1 MKLFLLRFK
10 TGLLFCC
17 LFFTAEFGIAQH
29 SVAHDWNEIL
39 LEAIRNDFARPTV
52 HARNLFHHSII
63 AYDGWA
69 AYEPHRD
76 TYFLGKTT
84 HGYHCDY
91 AGINIPLDIES
102 ARNETISY
110 ASYFFIKSRYQ
121 NSPDYF
127 HTYNLMYNY
136 MVQHGYNTNNLST
149 DYINGGPAEFGNYLA
164 QELINYGYGD
174 GSNELLNYENTYYT
188 PINPPLVMD
197 DPGNPDI
204 IDPNRWQSLTLDSAI
219 DQSGNNVQNTIPFIS
234 PEWGVVDPFALNPS
248 MYNTLSR
255 DGQFYNVYFDT
266 VQPAYLNPNDS
277 SSWDSFYKWNHSLV
291 SIWQSHLDPSDG
303 ITWDISPA
311 SIGNNTWYPTDSIE
325 YSAFYDLLDGG
336 DPSTGYAVNPI
347 TGQPYTPQVV
357 SRADYARVLAEFW
370 ADGIDSETPP
380 GHWFEIY
387 HYVTDQ
393 PTFEWKWKG
402 LGPQLDELEYDVKA
416 HLALGGAMHDAA
428 ISAWSLKGYY
438 DYIRPVS
445 SIRYMTGKGQSSD
458 PLLPSYDPHG
468 IPLLT
473 NFIELVDSL
482 DPLAGNT
489 YENVGKIKLFTW
501 KGHEYINDPM
511 IDVAGVGWILGENWW
526 PYQRPTFVTPP
537 FAGFVSGHSTY
548 SRAAAEIM
556 ERITGSP
563 YFPGGLGEFDAPQN
577 EFLQFEEG
585 PSTNITLQWASYRD
599 ASDQCS
605 LSRIWGGIH
614 PPIDDIPGRMIG
626 GQVGEICFNKADSI
640 FSNSQPALVSSIISD
655 TIINSFD
662 SGSSFGIDLTFN
674 VPMDSSGLP
683 QVDLSPVSLYQVLSS
698 NQVYWIDSFQLH
710 IEFDIN
716 NDLLE
721 EFTSLIQIQ
730 GVDDGNGFH
739 FPEIVLENYFLIDT
753 KLPEINSISSMNFIL
768 SDIDIPSGYQTLIE
782 LNEPCN
788 MSLTPDFFFSGTN
801 YFNSTFNH
809 NAQNSN
815 WNSTQEYQA
824 NFNLADFN
832 ENVASVDVLIQNIE
846 DIHGNPLLNPNGIN
860 ICSIDT
866 KNPNPTEVLLSDT
879 LINIEDLNTNPQI
892 DATVSFDEAM
902 DTTII
907 PEFVLYDGTDI
918 HSSITM
924 NTFGTYWTDS
934 STLNTELWVFSD
946 TNNLTY
952 LELICLGAKDINGNA
967 INDSITPS
975 NLYSDLKEPHIEY
988 ALPVVPV
995 ISDSLIGSNLY
1006 YVDIS
1011 YNEPMEPGTI
1021 PLIIHESNNDL
1032 SGSIQY
1038 NFIESHYLD
1047 DFNYRAFFNI
1057 IDENIETD
1065 SIGITII
1072 HGRDFSGNTQTE
1084 HTENLFVSLDT
1095 KNPSIV
1101 NFTTSTNSLT
1111 LGDQLDISI
1120 SFDEEMDTNQIIQF
1134 EYDPIITSPVELIQ
1148 TNYNWGNTT
1157 NLNIQYELI
1166 NSDVNPH
1173 SFDLNIIEGT
1183 DKAGNLLIPFG
1194 VDSVF
1199 SIPGSLGI
1207 ENAMESIQI
1216 YPNLIHS
1223 GDQIVI
1229 KGNSFI
1235 QNTDFIKIYNGEGKL
1250 LKSTRFQKNGDLMC
1264 SPPLHIE
1271 PGMYYVQINNITR
1284 KLLVI

>member
-1 MKLFLLRFK
+1 MKLLFSRCR
-10 TGLLFCC
+10 TVLLFCC
-17 LFFTAEFGIAQH
+17 LFFNAEFGIAQT

-63 AYDGWA
+63 AYDAWA
-69 AYEPHRD
+69 AYEPQYD
-76 TYFLGKTT
+76 TYFLRKTT
-84 HGYHCDY
+84 HGYYCDFS
-91 AGINIPLDIES
+91 GINIPLDIES
-102 ARNETISY
+102 AREEAISY
-110 ASYFFIKSRYQ
+110 ASYYFIKSRYQ

-136 MVQHGYNTNNLST
+136 MAQHGYNTNNLST
-149 DYINGGPAEFGNYLA
+149 DYVNGGPAEFGNYLA

-234 PEWGVVDPFALNPS
+234 PEWGVVDPFALSPS

-303 ITWDISPA
+303 INWDISPA
-311 SIGNNTWYPTDSIE
+311 SIGNNTWYPTDSSE
-325 YSAFYDLLDGG
+325 YSAFYNLLDGG
-336 DPSTGYAVNPI
+336 DPSTGYTVNPI

-357 SRADYARVLAEFW
+357 SRADYTRVLAEFW

-387 HYVTDQ
+387 HYVSDQ
-393 PTFEWKWKG
+393 PAFEWKWKG
-402 LGPQLDELEYDVKA
+402 LGLQLDKLEYDVKA

-445 SIRYMTGKGQSSD
+445 SIRYMAGKGQSSD

-468 IPLLT
+468 IPLLP

-482 DPLAGNT
+482 DPLAGAT
-489 YENVGKIKLFTW
+489 YEHVGKIKLFTW
-501 KGHEYINDPM
+501 KGHEYINDPLL
-511 IDVAGVGWILGENWW
+511 DVAGVGWILGENWW

-556 ERITGSP
+556 ESITGSP
-563 YFPGGLGEFDAPQN
+563 YFPGGLGEFFATQN

-614 PPIDDIPGRMIG
+614 PPIDDIPGRIIG
-626 GQVGEICFNKADSI
+626 AQVGEICFNKADSI
-640 FSNSQPALVSSIISD
+640 FSVSQPALVYSSISD

-662 SGSSFGIDLTFN
+662 TGSSIGINLTFN

-683 QVDLSPVSLYQVLSS
+683 QVELSPVSLYQVLTS
-698 NQVYWIDSFQLH
+698 NQMYWIDSFQLH
-710 IEFDIN
+710 IGFDIN
-716 NDLLE
+716 NTILE
-721 EFTSLIQIQ
+721 EFTSLIKIQ
-730 GVDDGNGFH
+730 GIDAGNGMH
-739 FPEIVLENYFLIDT
+739 LSEINLENYFLVDT
-753 KLPEINSISSMNFIL
+753 KLPEITSISNGNSIL
-768 SDIDIPSGYQTLIE
+768 SDIDIPTGYQALIQ
-782 LNEPCN
+782 LDEPCN
-788 MSLTPDFFFSGTN
+788 INLIPDFSFSGINYLNPTITTN
-801 YFNSTFNH
+801 TPNS
-809 NAQNSN
+809 A

-824 NFNLADFN
+824 YFNLADFN
-832 ENVASVDVLIQNIE
+832 ENVAAVDVLVQNIE
-846 DIHGNPLLNPNGIN
+846 DIHGNPLLNPNSN
-860 ICSIDT
+860 SICSIDT
-866 KNPNPTEVLLSDT
+866 KNPIVSEVLLSDT
-879 LINIEDLNTNPQI
+879 LINIEDLNTNPQVEAVI
-892 DATVSFDEAM
+892 YFDEVM
-902 DTTII
+902 DTSII
-907 PEFVLYDGTDI
+907 PEFSLYDGTSL
-918 HSSITM
+918 HASITM
-924 NTFGTYWTDS
+924 NPFETFWMDS
-934 STLNTELWVFSD
+934 STLNTELWVLSD
-946 TNNLTY
+946 TNDFIHLD
-952 LELICLGAKDINGNA
+952 LICLGAKDLHGNI
-967 INDSITPS
+967 INDTITPS
-975 NLYSDLKEPHIEY
+975 DLYSDLKGPHVEY
-988 ALPVVPV
+988 SLPVTPLL
-995 ISDSLIGSNLY
+995 SDALIGSNLY
-1006 YVDIS
+1006 YVDVS
-1011 YNEPMEPGTI
+1011 YNEQMDPGTI
-1021 PLIIHESNNDL
+1021 PLIIHESNDDL

-1057 IDENIETD
+1057 MDENIEVD
-1065 SIGITII
+1065 SIDIGVI
-1072 HGRDFSGNTQTE
+1072 HGRDFSGNVQAE
-1084 HTENLFVSLDT
+1084 YSEDFFVSLDT
-1095 KNPSIV
+1095 KNPSII
-1101 NFTTSTNSLT
+1101 NFSTSTNSLAI
-1111 LGDQLDISI
+1111 GDQLDISI
-1120 SFDEEMDTNQIIQF
+1120 SFDEEMDTNQIVEFQ
-1134 EYDPIITSPVELIQ
+1134 YNPIITSPVELTQ
-1148 TNYNWGNTT
+1148 TSYTWADSVNMNV
-1157 NLNIQYELI
+1157 QYALV
-1166 NSDVNPH
+1166 NSNANPY
-1173 SFDLNIIEGT
+1173 SFDLSIVEGT
-1183 DKAGNLLIPFG
+1183 DKAGNLLIPYG

-1207 ENAMESIQI
+1207 ENEMESILL
-1216 YPNLIHS
+1216 YPNVITS
-1223 GDQIVI
+1223 GDRVVI
-1229 KGNSFI
+1229 KGNP
-1235 QNTDFIKIYNGEGKL
+1235 FIKNIDLIEIYNSEGKL
-1250 LKSTRFQKNGDLMC
+1250 LKKAKFHKDGAFWYST
-1264 SPPLHIE
+1264 PLHFE
-1271 PGMYYVQINNITR
+1271 PGMYYVQVNNMTR
-1284 KLLVI
+1284 KLLVL